1 MADESTFS
9 VLVLTA
15 VPPGLTNEG
24 SGALVK
30 LDGREVL
37 LRSVELFVNRE
48 NIRQIQVGL
57 SQENEEE
64 IKRKCGGSLGFMGV
78 KLVAAG
84 RKWQEQIA
92 AAAGKIAAEATHVLI
107 HDASRPVTPFGDIDA
122 ILEASAGQAAVA
134 LAAAVRSTLVEVDE
148 GGGAMAF
155 HSPSSYMQLMTPWV
169 LSRQRFLE
177 LAGGR
182 EVHPS
187 EWKLV
192 KGSPLNVRLGSA
204 GDASLAK
211 AMMNLL
217 PKAKSRALSNPFEEA
232 QW

>member
-1 MADESTFS
+1 MADETIFS

-15 VPPGLTNEG
+15 VPPGLPSEG
-24 SGALVK
+24 AGALVK

-37 LRSVELFVNRE
+37 LRSVELFVNRD
-48 NIRQIQVGL
+48 NIKQIQVGL
-57 SQENEEE
+57 SQESEEE

-78 KLVAAG
+78 KLVVGG

-92 AAAGKIAAEATHVLI
+92 AAAAKVSAEATHVLI
-107 HDASRPVTPFGDIDA
+107 HDASRPVTPYGDIDA
-122 ILEASAGQAAVA
+122 ILEAAPTHPAIA
-134 LAAAVRSTLVEVDE
+134 LAAILKQTLVEVDE

-155 HSPSSYMQLMTPWV
+155 HSPSSFMQLMTPWV
-169 LSRQRFLE
+169 LSRQRFMD

-187 EWKLV
+187 EWKLL
-192 KGSPLNVRLGSA
+192 KGSPLNVRVASA
-204 GDASLAK
+204 GDAGLAK

-217 PKAKSRALSNPFEEA
+217 PKAKTKALSNPFEEA